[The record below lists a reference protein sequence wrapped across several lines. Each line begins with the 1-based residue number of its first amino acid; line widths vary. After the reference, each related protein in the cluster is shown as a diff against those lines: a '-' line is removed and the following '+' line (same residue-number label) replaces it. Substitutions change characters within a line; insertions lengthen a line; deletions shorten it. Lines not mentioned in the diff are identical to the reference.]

1 MALTAAEIR
10 KVYAL
15 GARLG
20 LVEGNNKND
29 ALHDLVSGITGKISV
44 KQLTAEEYKSVMSEL
59 VTRMRLSQLEPPP
72 ERQGEKRSAR
82 CYESAPGKMSAG
94 QQKKVW
100 ALMYQLQKTD
110 TTPSIASLGERLS
123 GIIKKQFGIDANEK
137 SPMKWLTTEQ
147 GNKLI
152 ETIKRYIRSA
162 EGRVKK
168 PG

>member
-15 GARLG
+15 GAKLG
-20 LVEGNNKND
+20 LVENNNKND
-29 ALHDLVSGITGKISV
+29 ALHALVSGITGKNSI
-44 KQLTAEEYKSVMSEL
+44 KQLTAEEYKAVMSEL
-59 VTRMRLSQLEPPP
+59 ITRAKISQLEPPP
-72 ERQGEKRSAR
+72 DKQSTRH
-82 CYESAPGKMSAG
+82 YESAPGKMSAG

-100 ALMYQLQKTD
+100 ALMYQLQKAD

-123 GIIKKQFGIDANEK
+123 GIINKQFGIDATEK